1 MCYKLIADSLSQKKL
16 FNIKDL
22 AAYFLVAGAGV
33 VVQYIAGSFAADYW
47 GLDFESSVSFGYAVS
62 FFVGFALTKYFAF
75 DVRNTQQTRR
85 EMVKFVMVA
94 TLSGFITVGVS
105 SVAKDVIGS
114 FFRPT
119 IFEIPLSFVPP
130 KMRQINI
137 NRTLA
142 LLVGVGFSFINNF
155 VLHKTFTFR
164 STGFYDRLKTYLK

>member
-1 MCYKLIADSLSQKKL
+1 MLSKNLISLNQKSL

-22 AAYFLVAGAGV
+22 IAYFLVAGAGV

-47 GLDFESSVSFGYAVS
+47 NLGFESSVTFGYIAS

-94 TLSGFITVGVS
+94 TFSGFITVGVS
-105 SVAKDVIGS
+105 SVAKDIIGT
-114 FFRPT
+114 FMRPA
-119 IFEIPLSFVPP
+119 IYEIPFSVVPA

-142 LLVGVGFSFINNF
+142 LLVGVSFSFVNNF
-155 VLHKTFTFR
+155 VLHKTFTFK